1 MSNPSVE
8 RAMKITFGEFL
19 DEHPDFTRILHRC
32 LASIV
37 HYKNALIDQ
46 TVRVPGHDFN
56 NVIILQEPDLLG
68 DSKS

>member
-8 RAMKITFGEFL
+8 RAMKITFGGFL

-56 NVIILQEPDLLG
+56 NVIILYCVLM
-68 DSKS
+68 